1 MFRLWSDRDVTR
13 LFKWNKLTTKA
24 KVFVFL
30 MLRLNWWPTSNAGNA
45 NIRKAQVGWA
55 TSGCER
61 SNRSLAKLSIEMS
74 LTRKRV
80 KGGQKR
86 DILRSESILVEL
98 TGAPIEKR
106 MLRPVLL
113 LRYKPMIVLS
123 WTTVTVQICLTLL
136 LMNKPLMLLLQ
147 WWSLLWCSR
156 SKSGAT
162 EAGFANSLVMQQT
175 I

>member
-1 MFRLWSDRDVTR
+1 MQ
-13 LFKWNKLTTKA
+13 
-24 KVFVFL
+24 
-30 MLRLNWWPTSNAGNA
+30 A
-45 NIRKAQVGWA
+45 NSRRVQVGWG

-61 SNRSLAKLSIEMS
+61 SDWSLAKLSIEIS

-123 WTTVTVQICLTLL
+123 WTTVTIQSCEQLL
-136 LMNKPLMLLLQ
+136 PYKSVLLFFSWTNPWCSCYCGVCCDAPVPNLAPLRQDLPILMLCNKQ
-147 WWSLLWCSR
+147 FQMFEMVWC
-156 SKSGAT
+156 
-162 EAGFANSLVMQQT
+162 EPYFAQCIS
-175 I
+175 

>member
-1 MFRLWSDRDVTR
+1 M
-13 LFKWNKLTTKA
+13 
-24 KVFVFL
+24 
-30 MLRLNWWPTSNAGNA
+30 
-45 NIRKAQVGWA
+45 GWA
-55 TSGCER
+55 TSGCEG
-61 SNRSLAKLSIEMS
+61 SNRSLAKLSIEIS

-123 WTTVTVQICLTLL
+123 
-136 LMNKPLMLLLQ
+136 
-147 WWSLLWCSR
+147 
-156 SKSGAT
+156 
-162 EAGFANSLVMQQT
+162 
-175 I
+175 

>member
-1 MFRLWSDRDVTR
+1 MPSSSCVCFHNLLMRPSFKLDWRCSDFDPTHRDVTR
-13 LFKWNKLTTKA
+13 LFKWNEGRS
-24 KVFVFL
+24 VCFS
-30 MLRLNWWPTSNAGNA
+30 MLRLSWWPTNNASNANTGL
-45 NIRKAQVGWA
+45 VWA

-61 SNRSLAKLSIEMS
+61 SNRSLAKLSIEMP

-113 LRYKPMIVLS
+113 WLLRYKPMIVLS
-123 WTTVTVQICLTLL
+123 WTTVTVQTYY
-136 LMNKPLMLLLQ
+136 
-147 WWSLLWCSR
+147 SH
-156 SKSGAT
+156 
-162 EAGFANSLVMQQT
+162 LVHKCCCT
-175 I
+175 NLS